1 MKKVLLLVA
10 AAVSITSCST
20 EWSANDEKIFM
31 DQCKKAGAF
40 DCDCALEKVK
50 KAYPNINDWKEKG
63 GKDKE
68 LAAEIA
74 TSC

>member
-1 MKKVLLLVA
+1 MKKVLFL
-10 AAVSITSCST
+10 AAVALTISSCST

-31 DQCKKAGAF
+31 DQCKKMGSI

-50 KAYPNINDWKEKG
+50 KAYPNINDWNEKG

-68 LAAEIA
+68 LAGEIA

>member
-1 MKKVLLLVA
+1 MKKVLLL
-10 AAVSITSCST
+10 AAVAVAISSCST
-20 EWSANDEKIFM
+20 EWSENDEKIFM
-31 DQCKKAGAF
+31 DECKKAGSI

-68 LAAEIA
+68 LAGEIA